1 MHRKGYGYK
10 MVLKEDN
17 IIYED
22 EQILVCHKPSGIA
35 TQTAKLGCPD
45 MESCIKNYLKSP
57 YLGVVHRLDQ
67 PVEGILVFGKT
78 KEAAA
83 KLSAQSMEKR
93 YYAVALAD
101 SSKLSIKDDEKVG
114 IEYTLVDYLVKDGRS
129 NTSRIAEKNEKDAK
143 RAELVYCTLEEKKK
157 DESVEMLY
165 LLVDVLLKTGRH
177 HQIRVQMAHAGM
189 PLYGDIKYGS
199 ESSVKQSLKSNKK
212 EVALCAYSLS
222 FSHPKTG
229 KRMEFS
235 ILPKADA
242 FQGFLSIEKAYE

>member
-1 MHRKGYGYK
+1 

-45 MESCIKNYLKSP
+45 MDSCIKNYLKSP

-83 KLSAQSMEKR
+83 KLSTQSMEKH
-93 YYAVALAD
+93 YYAVVLTD
-101 SSKLSIKDDEKVG
+101 SLRFSIEDGKTVG
-114 IEYTLVDYLVKDGRS
+114 IEHTLVDYLVRDGKS
-129 NTSRIAEKNEKDAK
+129 NTSRIAKKNEKDAK
-143 RAELVYCTLEEKKK
+143 RAELVYCILEEKKK
-157 DESVEMLY
+157 DEGDEMSC
-165 LLVDVLLKTGRH
+165 LLVDILLKTGRH

-199 ESSVKQSLKSNKK
+199 ESSVKQSIKSNKK

-222 FSHPKTG
+222 FLHPKTG

-235 ILPKADA
+235 ILPKADI
-242 FQGFLSIEKAYE
+242 FQDFHPVGKDI